1 MARRVPGPCG
11 VDACRLSFRGEGRG
25 SGRFYS
31 LTAVVEYG
39 RSWHDLHVSEGE
51 EPECWCCHA
60 PSVCCVWVGVACRNR
75 CYGGLKL
82 PARKPFGFGNQL
94 RDVSR
99 GARAGPGRSNGRP
112 CNSCPCNN
120 VTVGCATK
128 FCNGRPHLR
137 FHSTSHSTQKEQDQ
151 RKVAAQQARGG
162 PCEHSAPHALDPC
175 SPGLWTCFREELPDT
190 NLRFQ
195 PLTCGASYPRRQP
208 NPRCKP

>member
-60 PSVCCVWVGVACRNR
+60 PSVCCVWVGVAFRNR

-82 PARKPFGFGNQL
+82 PARNL
-94 RDVSR
+94 LVLE
-99 GARAGPGRSNGRP
+99 GA
-112 CNSCPCNN
+112 
-120 VTVGCATK
+120 
-128 FCNGRPHLR
+128 
-137 FHSTSHSTQKEQDQ
+137 
-151 RKVAAQQARGG
+151 
-162 PCEHSAPHALDPC
+162 
-175 SPGLWTCFREELPDT
+175 
-190 NLRFQ
+190 
-195 PLTCGASYPRRQP
+195 
-208 NPRCKP
+208 PRCEQGC